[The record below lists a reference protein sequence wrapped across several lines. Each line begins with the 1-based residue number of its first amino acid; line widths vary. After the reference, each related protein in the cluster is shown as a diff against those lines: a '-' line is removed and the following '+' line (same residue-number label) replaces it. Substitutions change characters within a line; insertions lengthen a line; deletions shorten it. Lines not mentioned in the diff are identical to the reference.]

1 MAVRIGLLL
10 GCGTVRSALL
20 QCGQFHRMAARG
32 YAKKAVVKGKGKMG
46 VKEALQGPEVCKDP
60 VILTTHAVGVNIYKQ
75 GQDPELQ
82 PDTEYPEW
90 LFTLNLGPPKSLD
103 ELDPESWEY
112 WKRIRK
118 QHMWQHNKIRKGKKF

>member
-1 MAVRIGLLL
+1 MAAVERCWRAWGWVRG
-10 GCGTVRSALL
+10 ALL
-20 QCGQFHRMAARG
+20 QRSRLRIDTVSG
-32 YAKKAVVKGKGKMG
+32 YAKKAAVKGKGKMG
-46 VKEALQGPEVCKDP
+46 AKDALQGPEVCKDP

-75 GQDPELQ
+75 GKDPELR
-82 PDTEYPEW
+82 PDSEYPEW

-118 QHMWQHNKIRKGKKF
+118 HHMWQHNKIHKGKKF

>member
-1 MAVRIGLLL
+1 MAARSGWLMTCRSVRG
-10 GCGTVRSALL
+10 ALL
-20 QCGQFHRMAARG
+20 QCGRVRTVAANG
-32 YAKKAVVKGKGKMG
+32 YAKKATVKGKGKMG

-75 GQDPELQ
+75 GKDPELR

-118 QHMWQHNKIRKGKKF
+118 QHMWQHNKVHKGKKF

>member
-1 MAVRIGLLL
+1 MAARGGCLLPCCLVRA
-10 GCGTVRSALL
+10 ALL
-20 QCGQFHRMAARG
+20 QCGRVRVAAVKG
-32 YAKKAVVKGKGKMG
+32 YAKKAAVKGKGKMG
-46 VKEALQGPEVCKDP
+46 AKETLQGPEVCKDP
-60 VILTTHAVGVNIYKQ
+60 AILTTHAVGVNIYKQ
-75 GQDPELQ
+75 GKDPELR

-118 QHMWQHNKIRKGKKF
+118 QHMWQHNKVHKGKKF

>member
-1 MAVRIGLLL
+1 MAARSGWLITCLSVRG
-10 GCGTVRSALL
+10 ALL
-20 QCGQFHRMAARG
+20 QCGRVRRVAANG
-32 YAKKAVVKGKGKMG
+32 YAKKATVKGKGKMG

-75 GQDPELQ
+75 GKDPELR

-103 ELDPESWEY
+103 ELDPESREY

-118 QHMWQHNKIRKGKKF
+118 QHMWQHNKVHKGKKF